1 MLLTILVDMD
11 DTLENLCAAL
21 VKYNNTRYGT
31 SVNAEEIKDWDLKKA
46 FPDLT
51 SDEIFAALYKEDFW
65 QTVEPLPGAVDYLFN
80 LIKDDHD
87 VFIVTASSFETMST
101 KNKYVLK
108 RYFPYFDESNI
119 IVAKNKQMIMGD
131 VLIDDAPH
139 NLVGGS
145 YYGLLMSAPH
155 NRKFDAN
162 RSGMLRVNSWEEAY
176 KAVSDLSEI
185 KSGSALWRVLI

>member
-1 MLLTILVDMD
+1 MRVLVDMD
-11 DTLENLCAAL
+11 DTLENLCEAL
-21 VKYNNTRYGT
+21 VKYNNIRYGT
-31 SVNAEEIKDWDLKKA
+31 SVKAEEINDWDLRNA

-51 SDEIFAALYKEDFW
+51 NDEIFAALYEAEFW
-65 QTVEPLPGAVDYLFN
+65 KTVEPLPGATDYLHK
-80 LIKDDHD
+80 LIKDGHD
-87 VFIVTASSFETMST
+87 VYIVTASSFETMSM

-176 KAVSDLSEI
+176 KAVIDLSEI